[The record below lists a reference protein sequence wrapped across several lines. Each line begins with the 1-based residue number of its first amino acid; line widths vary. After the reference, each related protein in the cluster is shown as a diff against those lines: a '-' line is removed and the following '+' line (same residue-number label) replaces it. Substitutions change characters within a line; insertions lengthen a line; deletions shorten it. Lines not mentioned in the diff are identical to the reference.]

1 MALSFRDLES
11 MIPLSQ
17 GTTAV
22 FKTGQWSPKK
32 PLYVEKISPCREA
45 CPAGTD
51 LPQVLRFVSDG
62 DLDCALE
69 LILQENPLP
78 GVCGRVC
85 FHPCQG
91 KCNRGE
97 FDEAVQIREVE
108 RAVAD
113 LGSARPQPPFPSD
126 PKRVAVV
133 GSGPAG
139 LSAAYFLA
147 RLGHRVTILEE
158 RQQPGGILRYGIPEY
173 RLPKDVLGKEIER
186 ILSLGIDL
194 LTGRRVDGGTLMA
207 LMEDYDAVFLS
218 TGAWLPRKLGIP
230 GEGLKG
236 ITYGLPF
243 LTGGEGEG
251 ILRDKE
257 EIVVIGGGD
266 VAVDV
271 ARVALRLCRP
281 SARVTMVAPEEREG
295 LPAIAEG
302 LEEALEE
309 GLEVI
314 GGYRPLEFRGEGRV
328 QEVRLGRTLV
338 ERDPE
343 TGAYRMIPLQGEEV
357 IRADLVIV
365 AIGQVPD
372 LGFLPHG
379 VLKEGL
385 PKVAV
390 DEFGGTP
397 IPGLFAGGDL
407 TSRRAS
413 VVEAIA
419 SGKRAALTIHLRLM
433 GEEPQGVI
441 PSLRL
446 GGSPFVSFQAYLEG
460 APLALGKVAQFSEL
474 NALIFEKAPATRV
487 KKVPPELRRR
497 SFQEVKKGLG
507 REQAMEEAKRC
518 FYCGRCTSCDLCL
531 LLCPDLAVL
540 KEEVYRID
548 ADYCKGCGICVEV
561 CPRDVVEMG

>member
-243 LTGGEGEG
+243 LTGGEG
-251 ILRDKE
+251 K
-257 EIVVIGGGD
+257 V
-266 VAVDV
+266 
-271 ARVALRLCRP
+271 
-281 SARVTMVAPEEREG
+281 SS
-295 LPAIAEG
+295 
-302 LEEALEE
+302 
-309 GLEVI
+309 
-314 GGYRPLEFRGEGRV
+314 
-328 QEVRLGRTLV
+328 RT
-338 ERDPE
+338 
-343 TGAYRMIPLQGEEV
+343 
-357 IRADLVIV
+357 
-365 AIGQVPD
+365 
-372 LGFLPHG
+372 
-379 VLKEGL
+379 
-385 PKVAV
+385 
-390 DEFGGTP
+390 
-397 IPGLFAGGDL
+397 
-407 TSRRAS
+407 
-413 VVEAIA
+413 
-419 SGKRAALTIHLRLM
+419 
-433 GEEPQGVI
+433 
-441 PSLRL
+441 
-446 GGSPFVSFQAYLEG
+446 
-460 APLALGKVAQFSEL
+460 
-474 NALIFEKAPATRV
+474 
-487 KKVPPELRRR
+487 RRR
-497 SFQEVKKGLG
+497 S
-507 REQAMEEAKRC
+507 
-518 FYCGRCTSCDLCL
+518 SS
-531 LLCPDLAVL
+531 
-540 KEEVYRID
+540 
-548 ADYCKGCGICVEV
+548 
-561 CPRDVVEMG
+561 